1 MSYKIHTNDNTI
13 LHSDI
18 YMGTDFS
25 EGFEHWKYIKRYKG
39 KNGKWQYVYAD
50 KKTHKQIAANKKA
63 AKDASLRSKYYNN
76 LSTQHRISRDTKRMM
91 GRRYD
96 EDPNIEFG
104 KRKSE
109 SEKRASRLYDDTA
122 KKLIDKNDIV
132 KKGKKFLQKIGKKQK
147 IKKSIGANKAT
158 KKTGFSVG
166 GNSGI
171 YKTKSKSQLHKD
183 VEDNKIYIDDEYQK
197 ERKYNSKKNKW

>member
-63 AKDASLRSKYYNN
+63 AKDANLRSKYYNN

-91 GRRYD
+91 GRRYN

-109 SEKRASRLYDDTA
+109 SEKRASRLYDDAA
-122 KKLIDKNDIV
+122 KKHIDKNDNV
-132 KKGKKFLQKIGKKQK
+132 KKGKKFLQKIVKKQK
-147 IKKSIGANKAT
+147 N
-158 KKTGFSVG
+158 
-166 GNSGI
+166 
-171 YKTKSKSQLHKD
+171 
-183 VEDNKIYIDDEYQK
+183 
-197 ERKYNSKKNKW
+197 KKNHWSE